1 MHVCMHYVYLLCL
14 PLLNV
19 LHISCHSENHQV
31 RFFSDETPPPVP
43 KKSLMRTLSLPE
55 ETLDPP
61 YHDHTRTCNY
71 ENPLYMITPFH
82 DTLTL
87 QEEEVQEEKY
97 QGLSLHKVT
106 FDTPDE
112 QLQSVFRSF
121 QSHEQVS
128 MGIQECY
135 LQFLKNTLQNIESS
149 ILLNEQEME
158 MAKTSQPNDFILCE
172 QQWTE
177 RDGFYLVRCL
187 KVPGRLFSVKVR
199 TSTV

>member
-1 MHVCMHYVYLLCL
+1 
-14 PLLNV
+14 
-19 LHISCHSENHQV
+19 
-31 RFFSDETPPPVP
+31 
-43 KKSLMRTLSLPE
+43 
-55 ETLDPP
+55 
-61 YHDHTRTCNY
+61 
-71 ENPLYMITPFH
+71 MITPFH
-82 DTLTL
+82 DTLAL

-97 QGLSLHKVT
+97 QGLS

-128 MGIQECY
+128 TGIQECY
-135 LQFLKNTLQNIESS
+135 LQFLKNLLQNIESS
-149 ILLNEQEME
+149 IFLNEQEME

-177 RDGFYLVRCL
+177 KDGFYLVHCL
-187 KVPGRLFSVKVR
+187 KIPRRLFSVKVR

>member
-1 MHVCMHYVYLLCL
+1 
-14 PLLNV
+14 
-19 LHISCHSENHQV
+19 
-31 RFFSDETPPPVP
+31 
-43 KKSLMRTLSLPE
+43 
-55 ETLDPP
+55 
-61 YHDHTRTCNY
+61 
-71 ENPLYMITPFH
+71 MITPFH

-149 ILLNEQEME
+149 IFLNEQEME

-187 KVPGRLFSVKVR
+187 KVPGRLFSAKVR

>member
-1 MHVCMHYVYLLCL
+1 M
-14 PLLNV
+14 
-19 LHISCHSENHQV
+19 
-31 RFFSDETPPPVP
+31 
-43 KKSLMRTLSLPE
+43 K
-55 ETLDPP
+55 
-61 YHDHTRTCNY
+61 
-71 ENPLYMITPFH
+71 TPFH

-112 QLQSVFRSF
+112 QLQSVFKNF

-149 ILLNEQEME
+149 IFLNEQEME